1 MHPFHILLAAFAI
14 LSLVAFGLL
23 FRWEGARFAQ
33 RGQRQAWLR
42 VRLATVPI
50 ALVAAAMAVLPARAT
65 PGMEGLAVFY
75 VLLLTVVPLWWF
87 GAHWLVGRTT
97 TPRLVFR
104 ESAQIALSPLA
115 GGYVLAL
122 AAQSL
127 QAPAWSLLR
136 RFGVD

>member
-1 MHPFHILLAAFAI
+1 MHPFHVLLTLFAI
-14 LSLVAFGLL
+14 LSLAALWLL
-23 FRWEGARFAQ
+23 LRWEGARFAQ
-33 RGQRQAWLR
+33 RGQRRAWLR

-75 VLLLTVVPLWWF
+75 LLLLTVVPVWWF
-87 GAHWLVGRTT
+87 GAHWLVGRLT
-97 TPRLVFR
+97 TPRLAFR
-104 ESAQIALSPLA
+104 ESAAIALSPLA
-115 GGYVLAL
+115 AGYVLAL

-127 QAPAWSLLR
+127 QGPAWSLLR